1 MRKTINLDNSKIAV
15 QVANIQNVA
24 KEYDWKYLYDPE
36 LDYLYY
42 SPEVIKPGYVL
53 HAVNDEINIYVNDKS
68 ELGGI
73 FIEYYKYNLTSHEP
87 RYKEFANIFTKD
99 VKYGKT
105 IPKSREQKTEML
117 SAILKSDI
125 LTNLVNA
132 DKVVSIPA

>member
-1 MRKTINLDNSKIAV
+1 MQKTINLDNSKIAL
-15 QVANIQNVA
+15 QVANIQSIA
-24 KEYDWKYLYDPE
+24 KKNGWKYLYDPE

-42 SPEVIKPGYVL
+42 APGVIKPGYVL
-53 HAVNDEINIYVNDKS
+53 HAINDDINIYVNGKS
-68 ELGGI
+68 ELGGV

-87 RYKEFANIFTKD
+87 RYKDFANIFTRD

-105 IPKSREQKTEML
+105 IPKQLEQKTEML

-132 DKVVSIPA
+132 DKVVLIPA